1 MSDDWADEV
10 AEAPPTE
17 LAPVLPELPQI
28 MLFGERQMKAI
39 FDCKHGFLRSLG
51 HPSKMNLAQA
61 SGAARTSLS
70 LTCLSRLTL

>member
-28 MLFGERQMKAI
+28 MLFGERQMKTI
-39 FDCKHGFLRSLG
+39 FKHGFLRSLG

-61 SGAARTSLS
+61 SGAARTSPS

>member
-28 MLFGERQMKAI
+28 MLFGEI
-39 FDCKHGFLRSLG
+39 FDCKHGFREV
-51 HPSKMNLAQA
+51 
-61 SGAARTSLS
+61 
-70 LTCLSRLTL
+70 

>member
-39 FDCKHGFLRSLG
+39 FDCKHYF
-51 HPSKMNLAQA
+51 
-61 SGAARTSLS
+61 
-70 LTCLSRLTL
+70 

>member
-28 MLFGERQMKAI
+28 MLFGERQSYLLQAW
-39 FDCKHGFLRSLG
+39 FLRSLG